1 MAAPHESIVKQK
13 RMTLPNAALPVDRP
27 LSPTFAV
34 PAGACDAHV
43 HMVANAEA
51 FPLWEGRVENP
62 APGPTFYDWLQMF
75 ERHLAV
81 LGMARTVFVHSILY
95 GGDNSVTIEAVR
107 HFGDR
112 ARGVGLLPDDATDKD
127 IDRFAAVGIKALRLN
142 YVHGGILTW
151 EGAKAHAPALAARDM
166 HLQMLAHA
174 DRHIADIAED
184 VRTLPCPVVF
194 DHCGWPAD
202 DLSPKTQGFR
212 ALCDLVAEGHAYVK
226 LSAVYR
232 LAADWTHTAPLVEAL
247 VKANP
252 ERCLWGSDWPHI
264 MLGTAAQPD
273 AGALL
278 NAFGD
283 TVTDEATRRRI
294 LVTNPETLFGF

>member
-1 MAAPHESIVKQK
+1 
-13 RMTLPNAALPVDRP
+13 MTLPNAALPVDRP
-27 LSPTFAV
+27 QAPTFAV
-34 PAGACDAHV
+34 PEGACDAHV

-62 APGPTFYDWLQMF
+62 APGPTFYDWLAMF
-75 ERHLAV
+75 ERHLKV
-81 LGMARTVFVHSILY
+81 LGMTRTVFVHSILY

-107 HFGDR
+107 RFGDR
-112 ARGVGLLPDDATDKD
+112 ARGVGLLPDG
-127 IDRFAAVGIKALRLN
+127 AAEAEIERLAAANITALRLN

-151 EGAKAHAPALAARDM
+151 DGAKAMAPALAARGM

-174 DRHIADIAED
+174 DRHVEDLADD
-184 VRTLPCPVVF
+184 VRALPCPVVF

-202 DLSPKTQGFR
+202 DLSPKTPGFK
-212 ALCDLVAEGHAYVK
+212 ALLALVAEGSAYVK
-226 LSAVYR
+226 LSAIYR
-232 LAADWTHTAPLVEAL
+232 LAADWTHTAPLVRAL

-252 ERCLWGSDWPHI
+252 ERCLWGSDWPHL
-264 MLGTAAQPD
+264 MLGTAARPD

-283 TVTDEATRRRI
+283 TVTDAATRQQI
-294 LVTNPETLFGF
+294 LVANPEALFGF

>member
-1 MAAPHESIVKQK
+1 
-13 RMTLPNAALPVDRP
+13 MTLPNAALPVERP
-27 LSPTFAV
+27 LSPTFSV
-34 PAGACDAHV
+34 PEGSCDAHV

-62 APGPTFYDWLQMF
+62 APGPNFYDWLEMF
-75 ERHLAV
+75 ERHLKV
-81 LGMARTVFVHSILY
+81 LGMARVVFVHSILY
-95 GGDNSVTIEAVR
+95 GGDNTVTIEAVR
-107 HFGDR
+107 RFGER
-112 ARGVGLLPDDATDKD
+112 ARGVGLLADGAGEDEIETLS
-127 IDRFAAVGIKALRLN
+127 RSGIAALRLN

-151 EGAKAHAPALAARDM
+151 AGAKAMAPALADRGM

-174 DRHIADIAED
+174 DRHLEDLADD
-184 VRTLPCPVVF
+184 VRHLNCPVVF

-202 DLSPKTQGFR
+202 SLSPKTKGFR
-212 ALCDLVAEGHAYVK
+212 TLCDLVAEGHAFVK

-252 ERCLWGSDWPHI
+252 ERCLWGSDWPHL

-278 NAFGD
+278 NAFGN
-283 TVTDEATRRRI
+283 TVTDEATRKQI
-294 LVTNPETLFGF
+294 LVTNPEALFGF